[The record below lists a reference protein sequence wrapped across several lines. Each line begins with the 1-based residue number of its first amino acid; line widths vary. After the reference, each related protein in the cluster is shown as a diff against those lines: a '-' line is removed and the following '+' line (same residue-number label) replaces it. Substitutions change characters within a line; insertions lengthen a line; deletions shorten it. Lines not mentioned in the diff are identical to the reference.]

1 MRARSARADALQTR
15 TRDVPVTRTM
25 VSLPERSVTCCEWVR
40 GWYGGRQRAVRD
52 GFTGN
57 LRLGFGSRPKALG
70 RAGVRRGA
78 RDTHHERVVERREDV
93 RDTEHVLALAGVG
106 HVGLDF
112 LHDGGSHRF
121 FRVSLR
127 RMRNARGQWSPGSG
141 DGDARRG
148 EREARVRA
156 RSIAMT
162 RRGKRTHHD
171 VSVVSAAAS
180 ERTEKRA
187 RRSLRRRSSRLA
199 MRLLGKMVPPIPAG
213 IGEN

>member
-1 MRARSARADALQTR
+1 MGELFPPQTDKTKTGFRRERFASRVRRRRARSARADRLQTR

-40 GWYGGRQRAVRD
+40 GRDGGRQRGVRD

-57 LRLGFGSRPKALG
+57 LRLGFGRRPKAPG

-106 HVGLDF
+106 QVGLDF

-127 RMRNARGQWSPGSG
+127 ERCGTREVSEVRDRATETRAEANARRVF
-141 DGDARRG
+141 AR
-148 EREARVRA
+148 A
-156 RSIAMT
+156 
-162 RRGKRTHHD
+162 
-171 VSVVSAAAS
+171 
-180 ERTEKRA
+180 
-187 RRSLRRRSSRLA
+187 LSR
-199 MRLLGKMVPPIPAG
+199 
-213 IGEN
+213 